1 MAITYDYYRIFY
13 AVAQYSSFTRAAEA
27 LDNNQPNIT
36 RCMNILEHELG
47 CKLFIRS
54 NRGITLTPEG
64 KRLYDHVATAV
75 EQIRLGEEELHREV
89 GMQQGIVTI
98 GASETALNLLL
109 LERLSAFHDRYPGIR
124 LRIFN
129 YTTPQSIDALQKGLL
144 DCAAI
149 TAPFQT
155 TGTLRAT
162 PLIRFR
168 EILLGGTKFRHLAD
182 QLCHLKDLSRY
193 SLICPGSD
201 TSTYHFY
208 QRFYLKYDCP
218 FHVDMETA
226 TMDQV
231 LPMVRHNLGIGF
243 YSEMLASESI
253 ARKEVYQIHL
263 VEPVP
268 DRVISLIE
276 DTSRPQRTAVREL
289 IRMITAGTPTG

>member
-64 KRLYDHVATAV
+64 QRLYEHVATAV
-75 EQIRLGEEELHREV
+75 EQIRIGEEELHQED

-109 LERLSAFHDRYPGIR
+109 LERLSAFHERYPGVR

-149 TAPFQT
+149 TAPFQA
-155 TGTLRAT
+155 TGNLRSI
-162 PLIRFR
+162 PLMHFR
-168 EILLGGTKFRHLAD
+168 EILLGGTKFRHLSE
-182 QLCHLKDLSRY
+182 QVCRLRDLSHY
-193 SLICPGSD
+193 SLICPGAD
-201 TSTYHFY
+201 TSTFHFY
-208 QRFYLKYDCP
+208 QRLFLKYDCP

-243 YSEMLASESI
+243 YSEKLAAESI
-253 ARKEVYQIHL
+253 ERGEVYRIQL
-263 VEPVP
+263 AESFP
-268 DRVISLIE
+268 DRVINLIE
-276 DTSRPQRTAVREL
+276 DNSRPQRTAVREL
-289 IRMITAGTPTG
+289 IKMITAGTGNG